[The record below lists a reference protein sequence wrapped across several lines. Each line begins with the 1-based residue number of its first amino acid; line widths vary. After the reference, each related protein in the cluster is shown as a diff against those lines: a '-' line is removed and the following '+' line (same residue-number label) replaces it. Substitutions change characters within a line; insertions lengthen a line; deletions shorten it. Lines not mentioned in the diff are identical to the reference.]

1 MDSNY
6 SSEEDFEY
14 ENDIFE
20 DFLHYNSDQIYEIY
34 DDLKFRFKFSPFFLS
49 HMQYYH
55 IVHLLSDIVVY
66 KKSEYKCKNTIL
78 QTNFDIYYKNEIVIS
93 YNILAA
99 FLKRNFKINLKYDEW
114 LHFCITL
121 SDLYELYKY
130 KE

>member
-1 MDSNY
+1 MHFIDQYFNIKQTLVLQNRNY
-6 SSEEDFEY
+6 LTKDE
-14 ENDIFE
+14 
-20 DFLHYNSDQIYEIY
+20 FL
-34 DDLKFRFKFSPFFLS
+34 P
-49 HMQYYH
+49 
-55 IVHLLSDIVVY
+55 
-66 KKSEYKCKNTIL
+66 
-78 QTNFDIYYKNEIVIS
+78 NFDIYYKNEIVIS